1 MPFRSGALSVSR
13 FQVVEDIP
21 ETLPKTATVALR
33 RYLWRPIDDARGERE
48 SFGWVN
54 PRRLLA
60 ETFTWEDVVDGP
72 YVLLGVRRDRKNFSQ
87 VLFRARRDELFDR
100 TKSER
105 NITRLSRQQRL
116 ALEEQLTVE
125 MLRETSPQ
133 STFAEVVWDTNSN
146 LLLVGTTANTFC
158 ERTIEIF
165 EATFDL
171 KVRPLFPA
179 LIGADAIAAQGLEEE
194 FRLAGAGG
202 GGGPAV
208 ASGGGEEQGDGQ

>member
-1 MPFRSGALSVSR
+1 MPFRSGALSVRR

>member
-1 MPFRSGALSVSR
+1 MPFRSGALSVRR

-60 ETFTWEDVVDGP
+60 ETFTWEDVIDGP
-72 YVLLGVRRDRKNFSQ
+72 YALLGVRRDRKNFSQ
-87 VLFRARRDELFDR
+87 VLFRARREELFDR

-116 ALEEQLTVE
+116 ALEEQLTIE
-125 MLRETSPQ
+125 MLKETSPQ

-146 LLLVGTTANTFC
+146 LLLVGTTANAFC

-171 KVRPLFPA
+171 RVRPLFPA

-194 FRLAGAGG
+194 FRLAGAGSG
-202 GGGPAV
+202 QGPAT
-208 ASGGGEEQGDGQ
+208 SGGGEE